1 MILVKF
7 VLGHHIIICVNIR
20 IIHNVI
26 TGVHVTFQC
35 ASEKYNRFITNSRA
49 PVSAESKLQDYNKE
63 LVTTQ
68 QQIAMA
74 TEELMRQNDAAQSTR
89 HLTEDD
95 KQGMRRTLTAKI
107 DKVPLCFTIDR
118 FLRLRIHVLPDTSV

>member
-35 ASEKYNRFITNSRA
+35 ASEKFNRFITNSRA

-107 DKVPLCFTIDR
+107 DKVSRYML
-118 FLRLRIHVLPDTSV
+118 HN